1 MTCLNPENICLWRP
15 EDMNECLKRMEE
27 YSKKNSNILSND
39 DNSFSSCVIFQF
51 NIEFKK
57 AIQVFS
63 CIRDFFGDKK
73 YIAYVNEFMNGIRKK
88 ILIEKTSR
96 KTKKKGTRKR
106 IPQSM
111 FTCMSNDIYKL
122 LSKESIIKNSQRS
135 QSDCN
140 DKDTSTL
147 SIQSNDKDISTLSIQ
162 SNDKDT
168 STLFIQ
174 SNDKDISTLSIQ
186 SNDKDIS
193 TLSIQSTGDEDR
205 SRCSKKRQ
213 YTSDYD
219 DVEDDDNDGDY
230 CDIKRKRISAEQ
242 RRKRSDINRKN
253 SNKRWHKDG

>member
-1 MTCLNPENICLWRP
+1 MTCLNPENISLWCP
-15 EDMNECLKRMEE
+15 EDMKACIKSMKGYDIDSEDL
-27 YSKKNSNILSND
+27 I
-39 DNSFSSCVIFQF
+39 DNGSFSPIVFQF
-51 NIEFKK
+51 NDEFLK
-57 AIQVFS
+57 AVGVFS
-63 CIRDFFGDKK
+63 SIRDYIGERK
-73 YIAYVNEFMNGIRKK
+73 YKEYVNEFMKGIKKK
-88 ILIEKTSR
+88 IEIENESR
-96 KTKKKGTRKR
+96 KRKKKGTRKR

-111 FTCMSNDIYKL
+111 FTCMSNDICKL
-122 LSKESIIKNSQRS
+122 LSKESNIKNSQRS
-135 QSDCN
+135 QSDC
-140 DKDTSTL
+140 
-147 SIQSNDKDISTLSIQ
+147 
-162 SNDKDT
+162 
-168 STLFIQ
+168 
-174 SNDKDISTLSIQ
+174 NDKDISTLSIQ

>member
-1 MTCLNPENICLWRP
+1 MLINIIITQKAFSYMTCLNPENISLWCP
-15 EDMNECLKRMEE
+15 EDMKACIKSMKGYDIDSEDL
-27 YSKKNSNILSND
+27 I
-39 DNSFSSCVIFQF
+39 DNGSFSPIVFQF
-51 NIEFKK
+51 NDEFLKGVG
-57 AIQVFS
+57 VFS
-63 CIRDFFGDKK
+63 SIRDHIGERK
-73 YIAYVNEFMNGIRKK
+73 YKEYVNEFMKGIKKK
-88 ILIEKTSR
+88 IEIENESR
-96 KTKKKGTRKR
+96 KRKKKGTRKR

-111 FTCMSNDIYKL
+111 FTCMSNVIYKL
-122 LSKESIIKNSQRS
+122 LSKESNIKNSQRS
-135 QSDCN
+135 QSDC
-140 DKDTSTL
+140 
-147 SIQSNDKDISTLSIQ
+147 
-162 SNDKDT
+162 
-168 STLFIQ
+168 
-174 SNDKDISTLSIQ
+174 NDKDISTLSIQ

>member
-1 MTCLNPENICLWRP
+1 MTCLNPENISLWCP
-15 EDMNECLKRMEE
+15 EDMKACIKSMKGYDIDSEDL
-27 YSKKNSNILSND
+27 I
-39 DNSFSSCVIFQF
+39 DNGSFSPIVFQF
-51 NIEFKK
+51 NDEFLK
-57 AIQVFS
+57 AVGVFS
-63 CIRDFFGDKK
+63 SIRDYIGERK
-73 YIAYVNEFMNGIRKK
+73 YKEYVNEFMNGIRKK
-88 ILIEKTSR
+88 ILIENMSR

-111 FTCMSNDIYKL
+111 FTCMSNDICKL

-140 DKDTSTL
+140 DKDT
-147 SIQSNDKDISTLSIQ
+147 
-162 SNDKDT
+162 
-168 STLFIQ
+168 
-174 SNDKDISTLSIQ
+174 
-186 SNDKDIS
+186 S

-230 CDIKRKRISAEQ
+230 CDIKRKRVSAEQ

>member
-27 YSKKNSNILSND
+27 YSKKNSYILSND

-162 SNDKDT
+162 S
-168 STLFIQ
+168 
-174 SNDKDISTLSIQ
+174 
-186 SNDKDIS
+186 
-193 TLSIQSTGDEDR
+193 TGDEDR

-219 DVEDDDNDGDY
+219 DVEDDDNDEDY
-230 CDIKRKRISAEQ
+230 CDIKRKRVSAEQ

-253 SNKRWHKDG
+253 SNKRWYKDG

>member
-1 MTCLNPENICLWRP
+1 MTCLNPEHLCLWCP
-15 EDMNECLKRMEE
+15 EDMKACIKSMEGYDIDSEDLFNIDYSSPVVFQFDDEFLKGVGV
-27 YSKKNSNILSND
+27 
-39 DNSFSSCVIFQF
+39 FSS
-51 NIEFKK
+51 
-57 AIQVFS
+57 
-63 CIRDFFGDKK
+63 IRDHIGERK
-73 YIAYVNEFMNGIRKK
+73 YKEYVNEFMKGIKKK
-88 ILIEKTSR
+88 IEIENESR
-96 KTKKKGTRKR
+96 KRKKGTRKR

-147 SIQSNDKDISTLSIQ
+147 FIQSNDKDISTLS
-162 SNDKDT
+162 
-168 STLFIQ
+168 IQ

-219 DVEDDDNDGDY
+219 DVEDDDNDEDY
-230 CDIKRKRISAEQ
+230 CDIERKRISAEQ

>member
-15 EDMNECLKRMEE
+15 EDMKACIKSMKGYDIDSEDL
-27 YSKKNSNILSND
+27 I
-39 DNSFSSCVIFQF
+39 DNGSFSPIVFQF
-51 NIEFKK
+51 NDEFLK
-57 AIQVFS
+57 AVGVFS
-63 CIRDFFGDKK
+63 SIRDYIGERK
-73 YIAYVNEFMNGIRKK
+73 YKEYVNEFMNGIRKK
-88 ILIEKTSR
+88 ILIENMSR

-111 FTCMSNDIYKL
+111 FTCMSNDIYKV
-122 LSKESIIKNSQRS
+122 LSQESNIKNSQKS

-162 SNDKDT
+162 S
-168 STLFIQ
+168 
-174 SNDKDISTLSIQ
+174 
-186 SNDKDIS
+186 
-193 TLSIQSTGDEDR
+193 TGHEDR

-219 DVEDDDNDGDY
+219 DVEDDDNDEDY
-230 CDIKRKRISAEQ
+230 CDIEQKRISAEQ

>member
-147 SIQSNDKDISTLSIQ
+147 SIQSNDKDT
-162 SNDKDT
+162 
-168 STLFIQ
+168 
-174 SNDKDISTLSIQ
+174 STLSIQ

-193 TLSIQSTGDEDR
+193 TLSIQSTGDDDR

>member
-27 YSKKNSNILSND
+27 YSKKNSYILSND

-111 FTCMSNDIYKL
+111 FTCMSNDICKL
-122 LSKESIIKNSQRS
+122 LSQESNIKNSQRS

-140 DKDTSTL
+140 DKD
-147 SIQSNDKDISTLSIQ
+147 ISTLS
-162 SNDKDT
+162 
-168 STLFIQ
+168 IQ

-219 DVEDDDNDGDY
+219 DVEDDDNDEDY
-230 CDIKRKRISAEQ
+230 CDIERKRISAEQ

>member
-1 MTCLNPENICLWRP
+1 MTCLNPENISLWRP
-15 EDMNECLKRMEE
+15 EDMKACIKSMEGYDIDSE
-27 YSKKNSNILSND
+27 DLFNIDYSSP
-39 DNSFSSCVIFQF
+39 VVFQF
-51 NIEFKK
+51 NDEFLKGVG
-57 AIQVFS
+57 VFS
-63 CIRDFFGDKK
+63 SIRDYIGERK
-73 YIAYVNEFMNGIRKK
+73 YKEYVNEFMKGIKKK
-88 ILIEKTSR
+88 IEIENESR
-96 KTKKKGTRKR
+96 KRKKKGTRKR

-140 DKDTSTL
+140 DKDT
-147 SIQSNDKDISTLSIQ
+147 
-162 SNDKDT
+162 
-168 STLFIQ
+168 
-174 SNDKDISTLSIQ
+174 STLSIQ

>member
-1 MTCLNPENICLWRP
+1 MIITQKVFSYMTCLNPEHLCLWCP
-15 EDMNECLKRMEE
+15 EDMKACIKSMKGYDIDSEDL
-27 YSKKNSNILSND
+27 I
-39 DNSFSSCVIFQF
+39 DNGSFSPIVFQF
-51 NIEFKK
+51 NDEFLKGVG
-57 AIQVFS
+57 VFS
-63 CIRDFFGDKK
+63 SIRDYIGERK
-73 YIAYVNEFMNGIRKK
+73 YKEYVNEFMTGIRKK
-88 ILIEKTSR
+88 ILIENMSR

-111 FTCMSNDIYKL
+111 FTCMSNDICKL
-122 LSKESIIKNSQRS
+122 FSKESNIKNSQRS
-135 QSDCN
+135 QSDC
-140 DKDTSTL
+140 
-147 SIQSNDKDISTLSIQ
+147 
-162 SNDKDT
+162 
-168 STLFIQ
+168 
-174 SNDKDISTLSIQ
+174 NDKDISTLSIQ

>member
-147 SIQSNDKDISTLSIQ
+147 SIQSNDKDT
-162 SNDKDT
+162 
-168 STLFIQ
+168 
-174 SNDKDISTLSIQ
+174 STLSIQ

>member
-111 FTCMSNDIYKL
+111 FTCMSNVIYKL
-122 LSKESIIKNSQRS
+122 LSKESNIKNSQRS
-135 QSDCN
+135 QSDC
-140 DKDTSTL
+140 
-147 SIQSNDKDISTLSIQ
+147 NDKDISTLSIQ

-186 SNDKDIS
+186 S
-193 TLSIQSTGDEDR
+193 TGDEDR
-205 SRCSKKRQ
+205 SRCS
-213 YTSDYD
+213 
-219 DVEDDDNDGDY
+219 
-230 CDIKRKRISAEQ
+230 
-242 RRKRSDINRKN
+242 
-253 SNKRWHKDG
+253 

>member
-1 MTCLNPENICLWRP
+1 MTCLNPEHLCLWCP
-15 EDMNECLKRMEE
+15 EDMKACIKSMEGYDIDSEDLFNIDYSSPVVFQFDDEFLKGVGV
-27 YSKKNSNILSND
+27 
-39 DNSFSSCVIFQF
+39 FSS
-51 NIEFKK
+51 
-57 AIQVFS
+57 
-63 CIRDFFGDKK
+63 IRDYIGERK
-73 YIAYVNEFMNGIRKK
+73 YKEYVNEFMNGIRKK

-162 SNDKDT
+162 SNDKD
-168 STLFIQ
+168 
-174 SNDKDISTLSIQ
+174 ISTLSIQ
-186 SNDKDIS
+186 SNDKDTS

-205 SRCSKKRQ
+205 SRCS
-213 YTSDYD
+213 
-219 DVEDDDNDGDY
+219 
-230 CDIKRKRISAEQ
+230 
-242 RRKRSDINRKN
+242 
-253 SNKRWHKDG
+253 

>member
-27 YSKKNSNILSND
+27 YSKKNSYILSND

-162 SNDKDT
+162 SNDKD
-168 STLFIQ
+168 
-174 SNDKDISTLSIQ
+174 ISTLSIQ

-219 DVEDDDNDGDY
+219 DVEDDDNDEDY
-230 CDIKRKRISAEQ
+230 CDIERKRISAEQ

>member
-111 FTCMSNDIYKL
+111 FTCMSNDICKL
-122 LSKESIIKNSQRS
+122 LSQESNIKNSQRS

-147 SIQSNDKDISTLSIQ
+147 SIQSN
-162 SNDKDT
+162 
-168 STLFIQ
+168 
-174 SNDKDISTLSIQ
+174 
-186 SNDKDIS
+186 
-193 TLSIQSTGDEDR
+193 GDDDR
-205 SRCSKKRQ
+205 SRSSKKRQ

>member
-1 MTCLNPENICLWRP
+1 MTCLNPEHLCLWCP
-15 EDMNECLKRMEE
+15 EDMKACIKSMKGYDIDSEDLFNIDYSSPVVFQFDDEFLKAVGV
-27 YSKKNSNILSND
+27 
-39 DNSFSSCVIFQF
+39 FSS
-51 NIEFKK
+51 
-57 AIQVFS
+57 
-63 CIRDFFGDKK
+63 IRDYIGERK
-73 YIAYVNEFMNGIRKK
+73 YKEYVNEFMKGIKKK
-88 ILIEKTSR
+88 IEIENESR
-96 KTKKKGTRKR
+96 KRKKKGTRKR

-140 DKDTSTL
+140 DKD
-147 SIQSNDKDISTLSIQ
+147 ISTLSIQ

-168 STLFIQ
+168 
-174 SNDKDISTLSIQ
+174 
-186 SNDKDIS
+186 S

-219 DVEDDDNDGDY
+219 DVEDDDNDEDY
-230 CDIKRKRISAEQ
+230 CDIERKRISTEQ